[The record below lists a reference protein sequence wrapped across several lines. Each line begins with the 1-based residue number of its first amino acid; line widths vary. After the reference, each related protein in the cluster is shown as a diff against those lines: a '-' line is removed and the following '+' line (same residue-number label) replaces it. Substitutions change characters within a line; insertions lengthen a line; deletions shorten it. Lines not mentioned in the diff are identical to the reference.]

1 MKNLADD
8 LVVICDEIVDT
19 PESAPINPS
28 DGINYWFIV
37 AVLLVMT
44 YLLLLVIIAVKH
56 NMKRRLTIPC
66 LLSYQHRHKQ
76 GKRNQYK
83 SSYILLFR
91 ITSRLSFDLSQIKI
105 DEKSFKIVLIY
116 YTVYVTPISIKLLY
130 VIINN
135 ANGYIAESNG
145 SNYLTLVPTD
155 VSKDTQKKT
164 WSKIKFPITSTDNNS
179 DDYYDQQMK
188 IKFNFR

>member
-1 MKNLADD
+1 M
-8 LVVICDEIVDT
+8 
-19 PESAPINPS
+19 
-28 DGINYWFIV
+28 
-37 AVLLVMT
+37 
-44 YLLLLVIIAVKH
+44 
-56 NMKRRLTIPC
+56 
-66 LLSYQHRHKQ
+66 
-76 GKRNQYK
+76 
-83 SSYILLFR
+83 
-91 ITSRLSFDLSQIKI
+91 
-105 DEKSFKIVLIY
+105 
-116 YTVYVTPISIKLLY
+116 TPISIKLLY

-155 VSKDTQKKT
+155 VSKDKQKKT